1 MSWSSST
8 RLNQFFVR
16 FQMIF
21 FKPWLVVSL
30 AIAGNPLAREIVE
43 FVSGDGA

>member
-1 MSWSSST
+1 
-8 RLNQFFVR
+8 
-16 FQMIF
+16 MIF